1 MGDREN
7 GTAYGRKNVTRT
19 DDDRQTDTGR
29 TLKLETA
36 CTIAPL
42 RGAIKETGKFL
53 IRAKKKVK
61 I

>member
-1 MGDREN
+1 MKYNGDGYVGDREN

-19 DDDRQTDTGR
+19 TTDGQTDTGR

-42 RGAIKETGKFL
+42 RGAINPACLT
-53 IRAKKKVK
+53 
-61 I
+61 